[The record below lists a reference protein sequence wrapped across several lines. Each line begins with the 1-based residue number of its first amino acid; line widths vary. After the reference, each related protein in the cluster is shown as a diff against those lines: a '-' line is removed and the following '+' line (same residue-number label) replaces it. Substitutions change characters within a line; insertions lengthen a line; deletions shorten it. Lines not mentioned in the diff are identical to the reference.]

1 MAFSAPIG
9 KSDFRQIRKLGG
21 TYVDKTHAI
30 TEIVTSL
37 SEVILFT
44 RPRRF
49 GKSTFMSTLHAFF
62 QLPEVIGE
70 DTTAL
75 FQDLAV
81 WRSEEA
87 RAQHQRYPVLSLS
100 FKDVHQSSWELALEA
115 IRNHFSVVV
124 QSLRATLQ
132 APSVPPAQLER
143 VEAMLVPGAGEGI
156 LQSAIVLL
164 CGALRAATGRP
175 VVLLIDEYDSP
186 LHAAWTHGYL
196 PEALSFFRT
205 LLGSGLKENPFLHKA
220 VITGILRVA
229 RESLFSGVNH
239 LEVFS
244 MLSGSG
250 FGDTFG
256 FTQAEVEELALAAG
270 FPDRM
275 PEIEAWYNGYVVD
288 GVRLYNPWSVLNY
301 LKNPAPRAHWVNTGG
316 TALIEALLD
325 RLGPTLWPDVESLLA
340 GGTIRGTLDENLIF
354 DDLHRSRDALWSLLL
369 AAGYLKAARTE
380 YVRGRWVAELVLP
393 NEELKTSWQHL
404 TSRHLELALNGGEAV
419 DHLTRAMLSG
429 DERAFAADLQTLAAN
444 ALSFYDTAGDWPE
457 RVWQAFV
464 LGILVHLSPD
474 WEVRSNQEL
483 GYGRADVTVRPR
495 VAGRPGAVIELKKV
509 EEGKTVK
516 GTLRAAMSQITRRD
530 YAAGLRGIA
539 EPIYRIAIVF
549 EGKRAYVKMAR

>member
-21 TYVDKTHAI
+21 TYVDKTRAI

-256 FTQAEVEELALAAG
+256 FTQAEVKELALAAG
-270 FPDRM
+270 SPDRM

-325 RLGPTLWPDVESLLA
+325 RLGPALWPDVESLLA

-369 AAGYLKAARTE
+369 AAGYLKATHTE